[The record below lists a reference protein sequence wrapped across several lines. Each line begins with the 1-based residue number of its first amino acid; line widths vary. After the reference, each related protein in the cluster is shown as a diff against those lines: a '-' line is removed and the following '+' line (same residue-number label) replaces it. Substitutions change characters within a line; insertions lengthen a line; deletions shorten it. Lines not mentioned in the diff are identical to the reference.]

1 MSYEKRFDGRKF
13 DETRPIEMKVGVIK
27 NAKGSAMF
35 RIGDTIAIA
44 GVVGPKELH
53 PRFLRNSEKGVLR
66 VFYDMMSFSVSDRAR
81 PGPDRR
87 DTELSK
93 VIRDSLEPSLLL
105 EDFSEM
111 GIYLYVYILQ
121 ANAGTRCAAVCA
133 SSLALAHAGI
143 PMKGL
148 VSSVAAG
155 KVSDKIALDLSKEEE
170 DHEDGATDLAFAMIP
185 KTDEVTLITM
195 DGEASEKEIVSILES
210 AKKGCHDIHE
220 LQKKALKDFLKGD
233 KNE

>member
-13 DETRPIEMKVGVIK
+13 DEFRPIEIEIGVLK

-35 RIGDTIAIA
+35 KIGDTTAIA
-44 GVVGPKELH
+44 GVMGPKELH
-53 PRFLRNSEKGVLR
+53 PRFLRNSEKGTLR
-66 VFYDMMSFSVSDRAR
+66 VFYDMMAFSVSDRVR

-93 VIRDSLEPSLLL
+93 VIAESLEPSLLL
-105 EDFSEM
+105 TEFKEA

-143 PMKGL
+143 PMKDL

-155 KVSDKIALDLSKEEE
+155 KVSDKVVLDLSKEEE
-170 DHEDGATDLAFAMIP
+170 DHEEGATDMAVAMMP
-185 KTDEVTLITM
+185 KNGRITLITM
-195 DGEASEKEIVSILES
+195 DGEISEKEAVEAMEY
-210 AKKGCHDIHE
+210 AKKGCEKIYE
-220 LQKKALKDFLKGD
+220 LQKEALRKYLEGEEK
-233 KNE
+233 